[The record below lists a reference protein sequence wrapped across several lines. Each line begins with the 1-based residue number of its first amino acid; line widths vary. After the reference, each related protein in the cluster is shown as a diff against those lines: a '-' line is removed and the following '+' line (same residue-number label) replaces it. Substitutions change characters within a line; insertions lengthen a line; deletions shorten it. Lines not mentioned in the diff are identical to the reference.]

1 MYSVRGLDK
10 PLSKLY
16 NFVLYKGSLSV
27 LGVVGQLY
35 SIVVYSYI
43 LKKCAVFFLVWKT
56 KYPENLISKLNS
68 SRKY

>member
-27 LGVVGQLY
+27 LGVVSQLY

-43 LKKCAVFFLVWKT
+43 LKKCTVFFLVWKT

>member
-27 LGVVGQLY
+27 LGVVRQLY

-56 KYPENLISKLNS
+56 KHPENLISKLNS

>member
-27 LGVVGQLY
+27 LGVVRQLY

-56 KYPENLISKLNS
+56 KYPENLISKLIS

>member
-10 PLSKLY
+10 TLSKLY

-27 LGVVGQLY
+27 LGVVRQLY

-43 LKKCAVFFLVWKT
+43 LKKCTVFFLVWKT